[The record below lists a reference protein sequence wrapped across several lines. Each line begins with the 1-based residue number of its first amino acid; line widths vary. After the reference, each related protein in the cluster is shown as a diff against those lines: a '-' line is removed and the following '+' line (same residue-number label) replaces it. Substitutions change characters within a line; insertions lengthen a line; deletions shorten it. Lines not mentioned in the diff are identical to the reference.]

1 MNFVQENNQVLY
13 IWGGTISADIE
24 QEVNQLKSIP
34 GVKVNVEN
42 AERVLLGGL
51 RNFSIILS
59 FESNLL
65 LCFRWLRPVP
75 V

>member
-24 QEVNQLKSIP
+24 QEVNQLKSVP

-42 AERVLLGGL
+42 AERVSMGGL

-59 FESNLL
+59 FNLI
-65 LCFRWLRPVP
+65 
-75 V
+75 